1 MEENISKCMNWI
13 RQNESYLL
21 EKYNNK
27 YILVKDNK
35 VRSVSI
41 SKQEII
47 TRGIK
52 RFGRGNFVVYY
63 VVKDDIMSKITK
75 ENENLLGDLKSFLLK
90 C

>member
-47 TRGIK
+47 TRGI
-52 RFGRGNFVVYY
+52 
-63 VVKDDIMSKITK
+63 
-75 ENENLLGDLKSFLLK
+75 
-90 C
+90 